1 MSAEPRT
8 QATARIPATIVTGF
22 LGAGKTTLI
31 RHILE
36 NAGGRKI
43 ALIVNE
49 FGDTGFDGGI
59 LSDCG
64 SPACGEEDIVELANG
79 CICCT
84 VADDFL
90 PAMEALLAR
99 ESPPDHI
106 VIETSG
112 LALPQPLVKAFAW
125 PAVRHRVTVDGVVTV
140 VDAEAVAAGRM
151 ASDEARLVAQRE
163 ADASLGHDDPIE
175 ELFEDQLRCADLI
188 VLSKADLVDEAGIS
202 TVEARIGEDKRGPA
216 SVIRAA
222 RGIVPP
228 EVLLGLGA
236 GAEGDSH
243 NRLSHHEMEGEED
256 HEHDDFSSFSLTA
269 MAADKAEAEAR
280 VKRALA
286 VPGVLRIKGRMA
298 IDGKPAPLLVQAVG
312 QRLESWFD
320 APKDNGAGAGQDLK
334 LVVIGLASIDRQ
346 EVAEALGG

>member
-1 MSAEPRT
+1 MSS
-8 QATARIPATIVTGF
+8 RIPATIVTGF
-22 LGAGKTTLI
+22 LGAGKTTII
-31 RHILE
+31 RHMLE

-90 PAMEALLAR
+90 PAMESLLAR

-125 PAVRHRVTVDGVVTV
+125 PSVRHRVTVDGVVTV

-151 ASDEARLVAQRE
+151 ASDEARVQAQRE
-163 ADASLGHDDPIE
+163 ADASLDHDDPIE

-188 VLSKADLVDEAGIS
+188 ILAKSDLVGEEGILK
-202 TVEARIGEDKRGPA
+202 VEARIGEDKRQPA
-216 SVIRAA
+216 SVIRSA

-228 EVLLGLGA
+228 EVLLGVGA
-236 GAEGDSH
+236 GAEDDSH
-243 NRLSHHEMEGEED
+243 NRLSHHEMEGEEE
-256 HEHDDFSSFSLTA
+256 HEHDDFDSFSLSVT
-269 MAADKAEAEAR
+269 AADKAEAESR
-280 VKRALA
+280 VEKALKL
-286 VPGVLRIKGRMA
+286 PGVLRIKGRIKIA
-298 IDGKPAPLLVQAVG
+298 GKPAPLAVQGVG
-312 QRLESWFD
+312 QRLETWFD
-320 APKDNGAGAGQDLK
+320 KPNGNGAAGNGAR
-334 LVVIGLASIDRQ
+334 LVVIGLSDVDRAA
-346 EVAEALGG
+346 VSEALGA